1 MSKIRGFALV
11 FFCALNM
18 FSCSNVERLD
28 TKAMKKYMSDYKIK
42 KIKQEDIMA
51 QVEKLGES
59 VSQPVLESLK
69 KDINNDKNNCQTAFV
84 NAQKLVEKQVKGN
97 LNIISLD
104 DVNKDKN
111 YLPKEQQVLEA
122 YQYSFEKNTQ
132 FEKNIQI
139 LNDTSYLFT
148 LPIPKSSK
156 ISKTCFQSDPNEYG
170 VLSIKMSKNKVIQ
183 SLYQ

>member
-1 MSKIRGFALV
+1 MSKIKGFALL
-11 FFCALNM
+11 FFSALNM
-18 FSCSNVERLD
+18 FSCSNVERVD

-59 VSQPVLESLK
+59 VSQPVLETLI
-69 KDINNDKNNCQTAFV
+69 KDIKNDEKNCETAFL
-84 NAQKLVEKQVKGN
+84 NAQKLVQTQIKGN
-97 LNIISLD
+97 LKIVSLD
-104 DVNKDKN
+104 DVTKENN

-139 LNDTSYLFT
+139 INDTSYLFT

-156 ISKTCFQSDPNEYG
+156 IAKTCFQSDPLEYG